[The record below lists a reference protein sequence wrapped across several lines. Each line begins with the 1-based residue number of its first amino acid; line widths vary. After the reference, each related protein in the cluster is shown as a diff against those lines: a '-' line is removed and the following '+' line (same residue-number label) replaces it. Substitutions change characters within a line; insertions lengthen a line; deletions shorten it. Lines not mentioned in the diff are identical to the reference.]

1 MTRQRGSE
9 TRHMIGFV
17 FAFYRFSRLK
27 QASLLERMVHTVTG
41 DDAIHVAIVPASFC
55 AASESFSALP
65 NASASFFSRIQALD
79 CAYTAFIGKGVMR
92 QSIDEVFGNPNYV
105 LYFVPAA
112 ASSGSAHANFIRG
125 IDFLRSVVGTHYNN
139 LSLLSTLLPPRFKQS
154 IPSWVSGENEAQ
166 MPGRDPALF
175 CSQMGLMLCTIIDI
189 PHSIDPAACS
199 PGDLERHIIKRA
211 FPLDELSRAVWNGH
225 RLGI

>member
-1 MTRQRGSE
+1 MQDA
-9 TRHMIGFV
+9 GFV
-17 FAFYRFSRLK
+17 FAFYRFSRLRH
-27 QASLLERMVHTVTG
+27 ASLLERMVHTATG

-55 AASESFSALP
+55 A
-65 NASASFFSRIQALD
+65 RTRGIQAID

-92 QSIDEVFGNPNYV
+92 QPFGEVLGNPDYV

-112 ASSGSAHANFIRG
+112 HANFIRG
-125 IDFLRSVVGTHYNN
+125 MDFLKSVVGTHYNN
-139 LSLLSTLLPPRFKQS
+139 LSLLSTLLPRRLKQS
-154 IPSWVSGENEAQ
+154 IPSWVSGENDAQ

-175 CSQMGLMLCTIIDI
+175 CSQMGLMLCTLIDI

-211 FPLDELSRAVWNGH
+211 FPLYELSRAV
-225 RLGI
+225 

>member
-1 MTRQRGSE
+1 MLAAGSE

-27 QASLLERMVHTVTG
+27 QASLLERMVHTATG
-41 DDAIHVAIVPASFC
+41 DDSIHVAIVPAR
-55 AASESFSALP
+55 ASQG
-65 NASASFFSRIQALD
+65 IQAID
-79 CAYTAFIGKGVMR
+79 CAYTAFIGKGVMM
-92 QSIDEVFGNPNYV
+92 QPIDEVFGNPNYV

-112 ASSGSAHANFIRG
+112 HANFVRG
-125 IDFLRSVVGTHYNN
+125 IDFLRSIVGTHYNN
-139 LSLLSTLLPPRFKQS
+139 LSLLSTLLPSSFKQS

-166 MPGRDPALF
+166 MPGRAPALF

-211 FPLDELSRAVWNGH
+211 FPIDALSRAV
-225 RLGI
+225 

>member
-41 DDAIHVAIVPASFC
+41 DDAIHVAIVPASF
-55 AASESFSALP
+55 
-65 NASASFFSRIQALD
+65 FSRIQALD

-112 ASSGSAHANFIRG
+112 ASSGRAHANFIRG

-211 FPLDELSRAVWNGH
+211 FPLDEISRAVWNGH

>member
-1 MTRQRGSE
+1 MLAAGSE

-27 QASLLERMVHTVTG
+27 QASLLECMVHTATG
-41 DDAIHVAIVPASFC
+41 DDSIHVAIVPASFC
-55 AASESFSALP
+55 ACGSIKAM
-65 NASASFFSRIQALD
+65 D
-79 CAYTAFIGKGVMR
+79 CVYTAFIGKGVMR
-92 QSIDEVFGNPNYV
+92 QPIDEVFGNPNYV

-112 ASSGSAHANFIRG
+112 TSEAAAHANFVRG
-125 IDFLRSVVGTHYNN
+125 ICFLRSVVGTHYNK
-139 LSLLSTLLPPRFKQS
+139 LSLLSTLLPSSFKQS

-166 MPGRDPALF
+166 MPGRAPALF
-175 CSQMGLMLCTIIDI
+175 CSQMGLMLCTLIDI

-211 FPLDELSRAVWNGH
+211 FPIDALSRAV
-225 RLGI
+225 

>member
-41 DDAIHVAIVPASFC
+41 DDAIHVAIVPASFQ
-55 AASESFSALP
+55 SAGQP
-65 NASASFFSRIQALD
+65 QGRSSVQALD

-112 ASSGSAHANFIRG
+112 ASSGRAHANFVRG
-125 IDFLRSVVGTHYNN
+125 IDFLRRAVGTHYNN

-166 MPGRDPALF
+166 MPGRNPALF

-189 PHSIDPAACS
+189 QHSIDPAACS

-225 RLGI
+225 RLSI